1 MIGVIAIQHKARSTM
16 QPLALDSSGHPRGA
30 FPSAPLSHLRAANAV
45 RPNAARARAA
55 FDLGPRPPAR
65 GFTLIE
71 ILVVVVIL
79 GILAAIV
86 VPKVM
91 EHPGEARQVRARQDI
106 QAIVTALNMYKL
118 DNFVYPSTEQGLD
131 ALVNK
136 PSGSPEAA
144 NWRKGGYLDK
154 APKDPWNHPYLYLH
168 PGSHGD
174 VDVFSY
180 GADGKPGGEG
190 EDADVGNWDQ

>member
-1 MIGVIAIQHKARSTM
+1 MRTVQVVGSRFWIDGARRRDARCCRRPAIGNRRT
-16 QPLALDSSGHPRGA
+16 SSK
-30 FPSAPLSHLRAANAV
+30 
-45 RPNAARARAA
+45 
-55 FDLGPRPPAR
+55 

-86 VPKVM
+86 VPRVM
-91 EHPGEARQVRARQDI
+91 EHPGEARQVRAKQDI
-106 QAIVTALNMYKL
+106 QAIVTALNTYKL
-118 DNFVYPSTEQGLD
+118 DNYTYPSTEQGLD
-131 ALVNK
+131 ALVHK
-136 PSGSPEAA
+136 PSGAPEAP
-144 NWRKGGYLDK
+144 NWHGYLDK
-154 APKDPWNHPYLYLH
+154 TPKDPWGKPYLYLH

-190 EDADVGNWDQ
+190 EDADVGNWD

>member
-1 MIGVIAIQHKARSTM
+1 MRTWSVVGSGFWVLGRSEFR
-16 QPLALDSSGHPRGA
+16 PCR
-30 FPSAPLSHLRAANAV
+30 LRPAVAANPEESRQSRWAS
-45 RPNAARARAA
+45 PQPATGN
-55 FDLGPRPPAR
+55 PQPPSR

-91 EHPGEARQVRARQDI
+91 EHPGEARKVRAKQDI

-131 ALVNK
+131 ALVSK
-136 PSGSPEAA
+136 PSGSPDAP

-154 APKDPWNHPYLYLH
+154 APKDPWNRPYLYLR

-174 VDVFSY
+174 IDVFSY
-180 GADGKPGGEG
+180 GADGKPGGDG
-190 EDADVGNWDQ
+190 EDADVGNWD

>member
-1 MIGVIAIQHKARSTM
+1 MLCYDRRHCSSAQGKHMSMAIRRRALSP
-16 QPLALDSSGHPRGA
+16 QPSVLA
-30 FPSAPLSHLRAANAV
+30 PS
-45 RPNAARARAA
+45 
-55 FDLGPRPPAR
+55 R

-106 QAIVTALNMYKL
+106 QAITTALNMYKL
-118 DNFVYPSTEQGLD
+118 DNSNYPSTEQGLD
-131 ALVNK
+131 ALVSK
-136 PSGSPEAA
+136 PGGAPEAR
-144 NWRKGGYLDK
+144 NWHKGGYLDK
-154 APKDPWNHPYLYLH
+154 APKDPWGRPYLYLH

-174 VDVFSY
+174 IDVFSY
-180 GADGKPGGEG
+180 GADGKPGGDG
-190 EDADVGNWDQ
+190 EDADVGNWE

>member
-1 MIGVIAIQHKARSTM
+1 MRTRPLVGSGFWVVGMGGFRPCHLQQLVAAIPDKGPQFGR
-16 QPLALDSSGHPRGA
+16 A
-30 FPSAPLSHLRAANAV
+30 FPQPGTGNLQ
-45 RPNAARARAA
+45 
-55 FDLGPRPPAR
+55 PRSR

-91 EHPGEARQVRARQDI
+91 EHPGEARKVRAKQDV

-131 ALVNK
+131 ALVSK
-136 PSGSPEAA
+136 PGGSPEAP

-154 APKDPWNHPYLYLH
+154 APKDPWNRPYLYLH

-174 VDVFSY
+174 IDVFSY
-180 GADGKPGGEG
+180 GADGKPGGDG
-190 EDADVGNWDQ
+190 EDADVGNWD

>member
-1 MIGVIAIQHKARSTM
+1 MIGCVHWYYKTTPM
-16 QPLALDSSGHPRGA
+16 PLADSRFSIDSPR
-30 FPSAPLSHLRAANAV
+30 PRLAV
-45 RPNAARARAA
+45 RAGCAVRSGV
-55 FDLGPRPPAR
+55 LPAQSDSR

-91 EHPGEARQVRARQDI
+91 EHPGEARQVRARQDV

-118 DNFVYPSTEQGLD
+118 DNFAYPSTEQGLD

-136 PSGSPEAA
+136 PGGAPEAP
-144 NWRKGGYLDK
+144 NWRKGGYLEK
-154 APKDPWNHPYLYLH
+154 APKDPWSRPYLYLH

-174 VDVFSY
+174 IDVFSY
-180 GADGKPGGEG
+180 GADGKPGGDG
-190 EDADVGNWDQ
+190 EDADVGNWD

>member
-1 MIGVIAIQHKARSTM
+1 MHTFGVRGSRFLVVGASRRNTCRVR
-16 QPLALDSSGHPRGA
+16 QPATSNRR
-30 FPSAPLSHLRAANAV
+30 PS
-45 RPNAARARAA
+45 
-55 FDLGPRPPAR
+55 

-91 EHPGEARQVRARQDI
+91 EHPGEARQVRAKQDI
-106 QAIVTALNMYKL
+106 QSIVTALNVYKL

-131 ALVNK
+131 ALVTK
-136 PSGSPEAA
+136 PSGAPEAP
-144 NWRKGGYLDK
+144 NWKKGGYLDK
-154 APKDPWNHPYLYLH
+154 SPKDPWGKPYLYLH

-174 VDVFSY
+174 IDVFSY
-180 GADGKPGGEG
+180 GADGKPGGDG
-190 EDADVGNWDQ
+190 EDADVGNWD